1 MNDLLLVGGAHD
13 ASPFPVERQGSDR
26 DQIGGC
32 RPKRNGDLARAA
44 GQSRWRT
51 AIGAAWPHGENP
63 HTFIVRL

>member
-32 RPKRNGDLARAA
+32 RPKR
-44 GQSRWRT
+44 
-51 AIGAAWPHGENP
+51 
-63 HTFIVRL
+63 